1 MARIQLQEGKH
12 QRLSYQRALTMVE
25 ACLTDIRVVESTG
38 RNRVSPVR
46 PEMPKLFAG
55 CTLECAFLRR
65 EWGARSQVR
74 SLNCG
79 KPLLL

>member
-1 MARIQLQEGKH
+1 MARVQLQKGKH

-25 ACLTDIRVVESTG
+25 ACLTDIRVESTG

-55 CTLECAFLRR
+55 CTLECAFLRS
-65 EWGARSQVR
+65 EWGARSQVC
-74 SLNCG
+74 SINCG

>member
-38 RNRVSPVR
+38 HNRVSPVR